1 MSCNFKKKPMTLA
14 IGYGLLSLMTAGSV
28 MAAAIEEVTVTAQKR
43 EENLQTTPIAITAL
57 SADALQNM
65 GITGFDGLAKSS
77 PSISFTPY
85 PSSTN
90 LLILYMRGQGVSDA
104 MQITSDSSV
113 GLYNDGFYMSRPQA
127 ATADIADI
135 ERIEVLRGPQG
146 TLYGRNTT
154 GGAVNFIS
162 KKPTGEFGF
171 KQDLSF
177 GTLDEFRSLTTVNL
191 PKWNDISTKFTFLKS
206 SKDGWV
212 QNAGSS
218 HDYGE
223 EDQKAGRF
231 SLHWDAADNVTVD
244 YFMDKGNFDS
254 TPSYYQNSGISG
266 PICVPVNDPACL
278 TGGGTTYQYNNKDQA
293 SRTYRP
299 IDLNLSTSDFE
310 SHGLTLTWDVN
321 ENMTAKSLTG
331 YRKLSWHAYQDYA
344 EAFSAMVPPQ
354 FGGGIFPVTYTTNDE
369 VHSHQF
375 TQEFILTGNA
385 LDNRLKYTGGLYY
398 FGEGASHSE
407 ILNIDLPSY
416 NPPSHTFKDRYATQD
431 AESEAIY
438 GQAQWTPPILDD
450 KFDVTVGWR
459 YTWDSRDATRD
470 FLIQA
475 APYPDT
481 VEHAKAGQSFKRGNP
496 AITFNYN
503 WTDDLSTY
511 AKVVTGYKAG
521 GFSES
526 GPIGNFEQGFSPEK
540 VINYE
545 GGLKSYWWDRRVRAN
560 VAGFVSKFDDLQL
573 GFTVDPNDSS
583 VVQSY
588 NAGKATIEG
597 VELELLVQPIDDL
610 SFNFDYTYL
619 HSQYDSIKALAGTTF
634 DPAVNHASPFHVGDS
649 IKDVMVLPYAP
660 RHKMNLGSDYT
671 FYHFDKGSL
680 TAHLDYQFQSS
691 IFDTAPAGPDVPNRD
706 NYKVPSYGVLNG
718 RLIMAVDLPRGDKA
732 KISLWGRN
740 LGNKEYKTQVIGNGN
755 SIDTLSATGTFTPAG
770 YNTQAAI
777 WAPPPAYGIDISY
790 EY

>member
-1 MSCNFKKKPMTLA
+1 MSCNFKKRPITLA
-14 IGYGLLSLMTAGSV
+14 IGYGLLSLMAGSV

-43 EENLQTTPIAITAL
+43 EENLQTTPIAISAL
-57 SADALQNM
+57 SADQLQDM

-171 KQDLSF
+171 KQDLTF
-177 GTLDEFRSLTTVNL
+177 GTEDEFRSLTTVNL
-191 PKWNDISTKFTFLKS
+191 PKWNDISTKLTFLKS

-212 QNAGSS
+212 KNSGNA
-218 HDYGE
+218 HDFGE
-223 EDQKAGRF
+223 EDQKAGRL
-231 SLHWDAADNVTVD
+231 SVRWEATDALTVD

-254 TPSYYQNSGISG
+254 TPSYYQNGDISG
-266 PICVPVNDPACL
+266 TVCMPVSSIDCFNG
-278 TGGGTTYQYNNKDQA
+278 TGSNYQYDNRDA
-293 SRTYRP
+293 SDKTYRP
-299 IDLNLSTSDFE
+299 VDLKLSTSNFE
-310 SHGLTLTWDVN
+310 SHGLTLSWDVN
-321 ENMTAKSLTG
+321 DNLTVKSLTG
-331 YRKLSWHAYQDYA
+331 YREISWHAYQDYA
-344 EAFSAMVPPQ
+344 EAFSPTTA
-354 FGGGIFPVTYTTNDE
+354 FPVYYTTDDE
-369 VHSHQF
+369 VNSHQF
-375 TQEFILTGNA
+375 SQEFIFTGN
-385 LDNRLKYTGGLYY
+385 LMDNRVKYTGGLYY
-398 FGEGASHSE
+398 FEEGASHLE
-407 ILNIDLPSY
+407 LLDIDLPY
-416 NPPSHTFKDRYATQD
+416 FAQFLTPPSPPNTHKDRYATQD
-431 AESEAIY
+431 AKSKAIY
-438 GQAQWTPPILDD
+438 AQATYTPPILDD
-450 KFDVTVGWR
+450 KLDVTLGWR
-459 YTWDSRDATRD
+459 YTWDDRDATRR
-470 FLIQA
+470 FII
-475 APYPDT
+475 DT
-481 VEHAKAGQSFKRGNP
+481 DTFGRVGDEDAKASQSFKRGNP
-496 AITFNYN
+496 ALTFNYT

-526 GPIGNFEQGFSPEK
+526 GPIGNFAQGFSPEK

-545 GGLKSYWWDRRVRAN
+545 AGLKSYWWDRRIRAN

-573 GFTVDPNDSS
+573 GFTVDPSDSS
-583 VVQSY
+583 VVQAY

-610 SFNFDYTYL
+610 SFSFDYTYL
-619 HSQYDSIKALAGTTF
+619 HPKFDSVKALAGTTF
-634 DPAVNHASPFHVGDS
+634 DPARNPASPYDVGDS
-649 IKDVMVLPYAP
+649 IKDVLVLPYAP
-660 RHKMNLGSDYT
+660 RHKMNIGTDYT
-671 FYHFDKGSL
+671 FYHFDQGNL
-680 TAHLDYQFQSS
+680 TAHLDYQFQSA
-691 IFDTAPAGPDVPNRD
+691 IYDTAPAGPDVPGRE
-706 NYKVPSYGVLNG
+706 NYQVPSYGVLNG
-718 RLIMAVDLPRGDKA
+718 RLILNVDLPRGDKA
-732 KISLWGRN
+732 KIALWGRN
-740 LGNKEYKTQVIGNGN
+740 LGNKDYKTQVIGNGN
-755 SIDTLSATGTFTPAG
+755 SIDTENAFGVFTPAG

-777 WAPPPAYGIDISY
+777 WAPPPAYGIDITY